1 MAANDKSAK
10 NGPAQNGSA
19 HNGKEAGR
27 ATPSE
32 VASPGAAPSDAAGD
46 AETLR
51 IRRQTERIREMER
64 LMRAAAAFAR
74 GRPPR

>member
-1 MAANDKSAK
+1 MAANDK
-10 NGPAQNGSA
+10 PAQNG
-19 HNGKEAGR
+19 NEAGR
-27 ATPSE
+27 QLPADG
-32 VASPGAAPSDAAGD
+32 VGGGD
-46 AETLR
+46 EAR

>member
-1 MAANDKSAK
+1 MAANDK
-10 NGPAQNGSA
+10 PAHNRNGS
-19 HNGKEAGR
+19 GR
-27 ATPSE
+27 QTPSE
-32 VASPGAAPSDAAGD
+32 QAGD
-46 AETLR
+46 RDEVR

>member
-1 MAANDKSAK
+1 MAANDK
-10 NGPAQNGSA
+10 PAQNR
-19 HNGKEAGR
+19 NEAGR
-27 ATPSE
+27 QLPAD
-32 VASPGAAPSDAAGD
+32 GAGGGD
-46 AETLR
+46 EAR

>member
-1 MAANDKSAK
+1 MAANDKPDAGRQPPSGRT
-10 NGPAQNGSA
+10 GPAT
-19 HNGKEAGR
+19 GR
-27 ATPSE
+27 GATRPSE
-32 VASPGAAPSDAAGD
+32 ADD
-46 AETLR
+46 LR